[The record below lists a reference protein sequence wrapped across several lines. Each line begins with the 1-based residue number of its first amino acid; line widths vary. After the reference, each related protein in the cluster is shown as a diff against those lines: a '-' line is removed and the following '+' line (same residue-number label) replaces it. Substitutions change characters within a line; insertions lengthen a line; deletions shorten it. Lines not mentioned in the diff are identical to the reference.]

1 MNISDLLLLCILILL
16 VLIVIN
22 NFIPIPHNK
31 ETITNDL
38 PNNNLTAMGDDN
50 LLIPTNDQV
59 YNEYDT
65 NRPDNDASHQV
76 QNGSYVNN
84 NTDTTLVDTGIDIPL
99 IYSLDEITD
108 TTVIRNS
115 VNTPSNMLSPSSN
128 KEFDAGSGNVN
139 KPIVVNNDVLNNFR
153 GIE

>member
-22 NFIPIPHNK
+22 NFIPIPSNK

-59 YNEYDT
+59 YNENDT
-65 NRPDNDASHQV
+65 NRPDNSSSHQV
-76 QNGSYVNN
+76 LSGSYVNN

-99 IYSLDEITD
+99 VYSLDEITD
-108 TTVIRNS
+108 TTVMRN
-115 VNTPSNMLSPSSN
+115 VNTPSMLSPSLN
-128 KEFDAGSGNVN
+128 KVFDAGSGNVN
-139 KPIVVNNDVLNNFR
+139 KDIIVNNNTLNNFR